1 MEDLQIERM
10 AALRESDER
19 QHLESTLINEVERFQ
34 NEIEQAKQA
43 TEISAQCSEN
53 LKREVS
59 VLESI
64 IHDRKHQLEQ
74 LINEMKEANLQS
86 LVIAPPEDLK
96 HIIEGPYK
104 PGITRKM
111 IGSPRQLENAVP
123 TSKNPHGVWV

>member
-1 MEDLQIERM
+1 MERM

-19 QHLESTLINEVERFQ
+19 QHLERTLFNEVERFQ
-34 NEIEQAKQA
+34 TEIDQAKQA
-43 TEISAQCSEN
+43 TEISAQCGDN
-53 LKREVS
+53 LKREVAI
-59 VLESI
+59 LESVI
-64 IHDRKHQLEQ
+64 NERKRQLEQ

-96 HIIEGPYK
+96 YIFEGPYK

>member
-1 MEDLQIERM
+1 MERM
-10 AALRESDER
+10 AVLRENDER
-19 QHLESTLINEVERFQ
+19 QHLERTLINEVERFQ
-34 NEIEQAKQA
+34 NEIDQAKQA

-59 VLESI
+59 MLESVI
-64 IHDRKHQLEQ
+64 NERKRQLEQ

-86 LVIAPPEDLK
+86 LVISPPEDLK
-96 HIIEGPYK
+96 HITEGPFK